1 VNYREFFRTLTGFD
15 PHPYQER
22 MEERLRAGDSV
33 ILRVPTGAG
42 KTWAAVA
49 PFIYSLTASH
59 RIADHLLYALPLR
72 SLASGLYAAVYEKM
86 AAFFSQVTAVGNNRK
101 YMGQSRYCSLQ
112 IGGQKDDVFF
122 HSDVIFTTIDQLLSG
137 YVFLP
142 VSLPD
147 RVGNINAGALIGSLV
162 VFDEIHLLDSS
173 IALGTVIE
181 MLDRLR
187 GICQFVLM
195 TATTSDKVISWL
207 ANRLG
212 AALVSVV
219 DGEIR
224 ALPSQRMNQRTWR
237 WSAEQIHAD
246 TVVTQHTGGRTIV
259 LLNSVRK
266 AQDIFLA
273 LERHYEGHSNQPL
286 LLLLHARFYPED
298 RKSVENQLLACF
310 GPAATRTNVILVTT
324 QVIEA
329 GMDISADHLHS
340 ELAPMNALI
349 QRAGRTARYEHRP
362 IGSVTVYEIPGLGPY
377 KEDKFLVEA
386 TRSKLQ
392 SLPPEG
398 RVVDFVDER
407 GWVETV
413 HADAEV
419 KNLARYNNLHERRAE
434 VHKAM
439 DQGDRGRL
447 NALVRDIDSV
457 SVLVT
462 SEPEKQFDRPTWPRL
477 LGVSGFA
484 LMSLSRHFQ
493 NLAPGQWV
501 AKGAVEM
508 DGDERPGITLA
519 WPTLTAGQLRSQW
532 LVAIHPD
539 FAFYNPRLG
548 LRLGDGGP
556 PLPPAFNERPV
567 WQSYDYQFESWAKHC
582 ERIIAKARAMR
593 SSYSRAALTLAA
605 RYRVPEGWID
615 HLLEATCALH
625 DVGKLSTE
633 WQKRAWLWQDH
644 KDARA
649 RAAGR
654 EVPTRARVPIAH
666 TWLESESDGPFRRKA
681 EYQFPPHAVQG
692 AFAVCDALFAQL
704 TALDDPAWAQIA
716 ARCAVTAI
724 ARHHGTRTKECTLFR
739 LPPGSKDVVADAPG
753 GWPDLTLQE
762 CADPLS
768 REQFPEVLLTFGVD
782 ADEPAW
788 PLYAF
793 LVRHLRLADQSATA
807 AESKGSKKSLV

>member
-1 VNYREFFRTLTGFD
+1 MSYREFFKTLTGFY
-15 PHPYQER
+15 PYVYQER
-22 MEERLRAGDSV
+22 VEERLRAGDSV

-49 PFIYSLTASH
+49 PFLYRLAGGQRTAD
-59 RIADHLLYALPLR
+59 RLLYALPLR
-72 SLASGLYAAVYEKM
+72 SLASSLHATVYKKMESVFGQLSAA
-86 AAFFSQVTAVGNNRK
+86 GNNRQ
-101 YMGQSRYCSLQ
+101 YPDGPRYCSLQ

-137 YVFLP
+137 YLFLP

-187 GICQFVLM
+187 GVCQFVLM
-195 TATTSDKVISWL
+195 TATTSDKAISWL

-212 AALVSVV
+212 AAAVNVA

-224 ALPSQRMNQRTWR
+224 ALPSQRTKQRTWR
-237 WSAEQIHAD
+237 WSAEQVDAD
-246 TVVTQHTGGRTIV
+246 TLATQHTGARTIV

-273 LERHYEGHSNQPL
+273 LERHYESHSDKPL
-286 LLLLHARFYPED
+286 LMLLHSRFYPED
-298 RKSVENQLLACF
+298 RKAVEDHLLDYF
-310 GPAATRTNVILVTT
+310 GPEATRTNVILVTT

-329 GMDISADHLHS
+329 GMDISADYMHS

-362 IGSVTVYEIPGLGPY
+362 IGSVTVYEVSGLGPY
-377 KEDKFLVEA
+377 TEDKSLVEA
-386 TRSKLQ
+386 TRTVLQ
-392 SLPPEG
+392 FLPSEG
-398 RVVDFVDER
+398 HVVDFVDER
-407 GWVETV
+407 EWVETI

-419 KNLARYNNLHERRAE
+419 KNLTRYNNLHERRDD

-462 SEPEKQFDRPTWPRL
+462 SEPEALFDGRAWPRL
-477 LGVSGFA
+477 LSVSGFSV
-484 LMSLSRHFQ
+484 MSLSPHLR

-501 AKGAVEM
+501 AKGAVEI
-508 DGDERPGITLA
+508 DSDERPGITLA
-519 WPTLTAGQLRSQW
+519 WPPLVAGQLRSQW
-532 LVAIHPD
+532 LIAIHPD

-567 WQSYDYQFESWAKHC
+567 WQSYDYQFESWVKHC
-582 ERIIAKARAMR
+582 ERIVAKARAMR
-593 SSYSRAALTLAA
+593 SSYSRAAMTLAA

-615 HLLEATCALH
+615 QLLEATCALH

-649 RAAGR
+649 RAGGR
-654 EVPTRARVPIAH
+654 DVPARARVPIAH
-666 TWLESESDGPFRRKA
+666 TWLESESDWPFRRKA
-681 EYQFPPHAVQG
+681 EYKFPPHAVQS

-704 TALDDPAWAQIA
+704 MALDDQAWAQMA
-716 ARCAVTAI
+716 TRCAVTAI

-739 LPPGSKDVVADAPG
+739 LPPGSEKFVAGAPG
-753 GWPDLTLQE
+753 GWPGLTLQE
-762 CADPLS
+762 CTDPLS
-768 REQFPEVLLTFGVD
+768 REQFPEVLLRFGVD
-782 ADEPAW
+782 AQEPAW

-807 AESKGSKKSLV
+807 AKS

>member
-1 VNYREFFRTLTGFD
+1 MSYCEFFKSLTGFR

-22 MEERLRAGDSV
+22 VAERLCAGDSV

-49 PFIYSLTASH
+49 PFLYPLAGGH
-59 RIADHLLYALPLR
+59 RIADRLLYALPLR
-72 SLASGLYAAVYEKM
+72 SLASSLHATVYKKMENVFGQVSAA
-86 AAFFSQVTAVGNNRK
+86 GNNRQ
-101 YMGQSRYCSLQ
+101 YPDGPRYCSLQ

-187 GICQFVLM
+187 GVCQFVLM
-195 TATTSDKVISWL
+195 TATTSDKAISWL

-212 AALVSVV
+212 AAAVNVA

-224 ALPSQRMNQRTWR
+224 ALPSQRTKQRTWR
-237 WSAEQIHAD
+237 WSAEQVDAD
-246 TVVTQHTGGRTIV
+246 TVATQHTGARTIV

-273 LERHYEGHSNQPL
+273 LERHYESHSDKPL
-286 LLLLHARFYPED
+286 LMLLHSRFYPED
-298 RKSVENQLLACF
+298 RKAVEDQLLACF

-340 ELAPMNALI
+340 ELAPMNALV

-362 IGSVTVYEIPGLGPY
+362 IGSVTVYEISGLGPY
-377 KEDKFLVEA
+377 KEDKSLVEA
-386 TRSKLQ
+386 ARSVLQ
-392 SLPPEG
+392 SLSPEG
-398 RVVDFVDER
+398 RVVDFVEER
-407 GWVETV
+407 EWVETV

-419 KNLARYNNLHERRAE
+419 SELKQYNNLQSRRDD

-439 DQGDRGRL
+439 DHGDRGRL
-447 NALVRDIDSV
+447 NGLVRDIDSV
-457 SVLVT
+457 NVLVT
-462 SEPEKQFDRPTWPRL
+462 PEPEALFEGRAWPRML
-477 LGVSGFA
+477 SVSGFS
-484 LMSLSRHFQ
+484 LMGLSRHFQ

-501 AKGAVEM
+501 AKGAVEV
-508 DGDERPGITLA
+508 DSDERPGITLEWRPLSA
-519 WPTLTAGQLRSQW
+519 RQLQAQW

-539 FAFYNPRLG
+539 FTSYHPRLG

-556 PLPPAFNERPV
+556 PPTPVFNEKPL
-567 WQSYDYQFESWAKHC
+567 WQHYDYQFESWAKHC
-582 ERIIAKARAMR
+582 ERIIARSRAMQP
-593 SSYSRAALTLAA
+593 SSTFGAEVLAA
-605 RYRVPEGWID
+605 KYRVPQMWIEE
-615 HLLEATCALH
+615 LVRITCALH
-625 DVGKLSTE
+625 DVGKLAVG
-633 WQKRAWLWQDH
+633 WQERAWRWQDD
-644 KDARA
+644 KDARV
-649 RAAGR
+649 RAAG
-654 EVPTRARVPIAH
+654 VTVSTRARVPIAH
-666 TWLESESDGPFRRKA
+666 TWFESASDRSCKRGFK
-681 EYQFPPHAVQG
+681 FPPHAAEG
-692 AFAVCDALFAQL
+692 ALAVREALTSRL
-704 TALDDPAWAQIA
+704 NSLGNEGWAELA
-716 ARCAVTAI
+716 ARCAATAI
-724 ARHHGTRTKECTLFR
+724 ARHHGTRTRECSLFRFPDEAVGTVTGAIPGWPELELVECTDILTKSLFSE
-739 LPPGSKDVVADAPG
+739 G
-753 GWPDLTLQE
+753 
-762 CADPLS
+762 
-768 REQFPEVLLTFGVD
+768 LLTFG
-782 ADEPAW
+782 ADDEQAW

-793 LVRHLRLADQSATA
+793 LVRHLRLADQAATA
-807 AESKGSKKSLV
+807 GGSSVFS

>member
-259 LLNSVRK
+259 CSIRCGRRKTSSSLWSV
-266 AQDIFLA
+266 I
-273 LERHYEGHSNQPL
+273 
-286 LLLLHARFYPED
+286 
-298 RKSVENQLLACF
+298 
-310 GPAATRTNVILVTT
+310 
-324 QVIEA
+324 
-329 GMDISADHLHS
+329 
-340 ELAPMNALI
+340 
-349 QRAGRTARYEHRP
+349 
-362 IGSVTVYEIPGLGPY
+362 
-377 KEDKFLVEA
+377 
-386 TRSKLQ
+386 
-392 SLPPEG
+392 
-398 RVVDFVDER
+398 
-407 GWVETV
+407 
-413 HADAEV
+413 
-419 KNLARYNNLHERRAE
+419 
-434 VHKAM
+434 
-439 DQGDRGRL
+439 
-447 NALVRDIDSV
+447 
-457 SVLVT
+457 
-462 SEPEKQFDRPTWPRL
+462 
-477 LGVSGFA
+477 
-484 LMSLSRHFQ
+484 
-493 NLAPGQWV
+493 
-501 AKGAVEM
+501 
-508 DGDERPGITLA
+508 
-519 WPTLTAGQLRSQW
+519 
-532 LVAIHPD
+532 
-539 FAFYNPRLG
+539 
-548 LRLGDGGP
+548 
-556 PLPPAFNERPV
+556 
-567 WQSYDYQFESWAKHC
+567 
-582 ERIIAKARAMR
+582 
-593 SSYSRAALTLAA
+593 
-605 RYRVPEGWID
+605 
-615 HLLEATCALH
+615 
-625 DVGKLSTE
+625 
-633 WQKRAWLWQDH
+633 
-644 KDARA
+644 
-649 RAAGR
+649 
-654 EVPTRARVPIAH
+654 TRAILINPC
-666 TWLESESDGPFRRKA
+666 
-681 EYQFPPHAVQG
+681 Y
-692 AFAVCDALFAQL
+692 C
-704 TALDDPAWAQIA
+704 
-716 ARCAVTAI
+716 CC
-724 ARHHGTRTKECTLFR
+724 TRGFIPKT
-739 LPPGSKDVVADAPG
+739 GSP
-753 GWPDLTLQE
+753 
-762 CADPLS
+762 
-768 REQFPEVLLTFGVD
+768 
-782 ADEPAW
+782 
-788 PLYAF
+788 
-793 LVRHLRLADQSATA
+793 
-807 AESKGSKKSLV
+807 SKTNY